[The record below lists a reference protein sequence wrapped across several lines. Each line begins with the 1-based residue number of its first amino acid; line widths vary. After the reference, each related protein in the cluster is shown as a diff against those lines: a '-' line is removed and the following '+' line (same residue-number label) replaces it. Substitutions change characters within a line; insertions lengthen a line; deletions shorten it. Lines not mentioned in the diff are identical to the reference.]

1 MNKKRVL
8 ALLGLAAALCMT
20 GCGNDEPTTAETEF
34 STAAPEETAE
44 EDLDSTDLLD
54 NEAETEEALEP
65 ITPSDYLPEN
75 LSDYVSLGNLSDLKT
90 TQYTYT
96 ITEDMVQAKIDEELE
111 LYSEEIETDRASA
124 DGDVIYL
131 DLTSTV
137 DGEET
142 TESTYFYLGS
152 QEYGEEFDEQLTGLS
167 VGDTKEFS
175 ITFDEDIWMEEWMN
189 QTVDFKAEVTSVC
202 ELSVPEY
209 NDDFAAEYTDYETV
223 ADYEA
228 ALRESLEEE
237 YSDLAYSDAV
247 ESLFEA
253 AESQTVFAGYPEDL
267 YDSCKEELLSV
278 YFAFTGSDNV
288 EEVYDLFGLTEET
301 LDAEIL
307 DSVNRRLLIAA
318 ICEDQSLELTED
330 DYISYVTDYADYYG
344 YDSASAFE
352 ADYSREYL
360 IWFMYESM
368 AADHLYEQ
376 AEITEVPYD
385 DEEEIYDADLEDD
398 IFLEEEEL
406 STDNT
411 DSTESLE
418 S

>member
-8 ALLGLAAALCMT
+8 ALLGLAAALCLT

-44 EDLDSTDLLD
+44 EDLDTADLL
-54 NEAETEEALEP
+54 EAETETSEELEP

-75 LSDYVSLGNLSDLKT
+75 LSDYVSLGDLSGLKT

-96 ITEDMVQAKIDEELE
+96 ITDDMVQTKIDEELE
-111 LYSEEIETDRASA
+111 LYSEEIEADRASA

-152 QEYGEEFDEQLTGLS
+152 QEYGEEFDKQLTGLS

-175 ITFDEDIWMEEWMN
+175 ITFDEDIWMEEWMD

-228 ALRESLEEE
+228 ALCESLEEE
-237 YSDLAYSDAV
+237 YADLSYSDAV
-247 ESLFEA
+247 ESLFETA
-253 AESQTVFAGYPEDL
+253 AAQTVFAGYPEDL

-278 YFAFTGSDNV
+278 YFAFTGSDDV
-288 EEVYDLFGLTEET
+288 EEVYDLFGLTEEA

-344 YDSASAFE
+344 YDRAADFE

-360 IWFMYESM
+360 VWFMYESM
-368 AADHLYEQ
+368 ASDYLYEQ
-376 AEITEVPYD
+376 AEITEVPYE
-385 DEEEIYDADLEDD
+385 EEEIFDADLEND
-398 IFLEEEEL
+398 IVIEDEEL
-406 STDNT
+406 STDDT
-411 DSTESLE
+411 ESTESLE